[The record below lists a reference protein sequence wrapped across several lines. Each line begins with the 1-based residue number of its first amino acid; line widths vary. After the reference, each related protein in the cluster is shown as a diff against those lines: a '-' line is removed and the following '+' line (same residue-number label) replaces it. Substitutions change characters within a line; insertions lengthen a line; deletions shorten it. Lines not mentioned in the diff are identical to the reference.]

1 MKKQHL
7 FLLGL
12 ISIILTSCMSMTA
25 SNQEKIYTN
34 AWELEYITGP
44 RITFEGLYPDQKPI
58 ISFNKT
64 PGTVTGT
71 SGCNVYNTN
80 FSVSGN
86 TINIEKPLA
95 STLAYC
101 GEGEGVFLRTM
112 EEINNYRIESDGK
125 LTLLKNDIPF
135 MRFKKS
141 IIK

>member
-12 ISIILTSCMSMTA
+12 ISIFLTSCMSMTT
-25 SNQEKIYTN
+25 NKQDKIFTN

-44 RITFEGLYPDQKPI
+44 RIAFDGLFPDQKPI
-58 ISFNKT
+58 INFNKT

-80 FSVSGN
+80 FSASGN
-86 TINIEKPLA
+86 SITIEKPLV

-112 EEINNYRIESDGK
+112 EEITNYRIESDGK
-125 LTLLKNDIPF
+125 LTLLKNSIPF